1 MSGSV
6 KARVM
11 YLTGPR
17 RFELVEEERS
27 PGPGQVLVA
36 VRACGV
42 CVSEMERYLAGPA
55 GTPVALGHEP
65 AGEVVAVGEG
75 VTQFRPGDR
84 VTGLF
89 GRAFASHVAV
99 DAGRLWRI
107 PEGIPYEHALGEPIK
122 CVVTAARAS
131 SYEFGDTVVLIGC
144 GFMGLMTLAA
154 IAGRAAAHII
164 AVDLHPGRL
173 ALARE
178 LGATHTVNAATE
190 DPMAVVRELT
200 GGRGAE
206 VAIEATGQAS
216 ALELAARVLRRGVRP
231 KLVMVGYH
239 NRPQMVDLSGFAH
252 AGLVAVNAH
261 PSYSLDPADDMRRG
275 LAALARGIF
284 PMERLVTHRLPLE
297 RLADAFEL
305 ARSQADGYIKA
316 VIVPDGNA

>member
-1 MSGSV
+1 V

-17 RFELVEEERS
+17 RFEPGEEERT

-42 CVSEMERYLAGPA
+42 CMSEMERYLSGPES
-55 GTPVALGHEP
+55 TPVVLGHEP

-75 VTQFRPGDR
+75 VTRFRPGDR

-89 GRAFASHVAV
+89 GRAFASHVVV
-99 DAGRLWRI
+99 DAGRLWHI

-154 IAGRAAAHII
+154 IAGRAAAQII
-164 AVDLHPGRL
+164 AIDLNAGRL

-178 LGATHTVNAATE
+178 LGATHTINAATD
-190 DPMAVVRELT
+190 DPVTVVRELT

-206 VAIEATGQAS
+206 VAIEATGQGK
-216 ALELAARVLRRGVRP
+216 ALELAAKVLRRGVRP

-239 NRPQMVDLSGFAH
+239 NRPQMVDLTGFAH
-252 AGLVAVNAH
+252 AGLIAINAH
-261 PSYSLDPADDMRRG
+261 PSYSLDPAEDMRRG
-275 LAALARGIF
+275 LEALARGIF
-284 PMERLVTHRLPLE
+284 PMQRLVTHRLPLE